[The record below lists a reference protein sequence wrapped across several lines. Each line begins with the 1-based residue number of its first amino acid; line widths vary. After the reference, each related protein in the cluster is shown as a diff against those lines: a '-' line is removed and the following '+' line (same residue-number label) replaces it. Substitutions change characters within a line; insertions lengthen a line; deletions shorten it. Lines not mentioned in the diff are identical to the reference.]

1 MRNRLALPLFVLT
14 LVALVLLA
22 AAGPADAHGDSITF
36 RIDGQ
41 QAGHVRTVATWAN
54 DGDPV
59 TEKLAATLSAV
70 SKDGNTLGPW
80 ILVPVP
86 GAPATFTT
94 HEALPA
100 GTWKIHVEAGYPAL
114 GLGTGTVTVG
124 QGPIAD
130 PTNAFPS
137 QTPTPTGVRTT
148 PGATGATSA
157 PTAKAAA
164 DTHSAA
170 STDDTD
176 TTSSVRTT
184 WIAAASGIIL
194 AAAVAAGVTIV
205 RRRRRS
211 PRSS

>member
-1 MRNRLALPLFVLT
+1 MRNRPALPLFVLT

-22 AAGPADAHGDSITF
+22 TAGPADAHGDSITF

-59 TEKLAATLSAV
+59 TEKIAATLSAV
-70 SKDGNTLGPW
+70 STDGNTLGPW

-86 GAPATFTT
+86 GASATFTT

-114 GLGTGTVTVG
+114 GLGAGTVTVG

-148 PGATGATSA
+148 PGATGPTSA
-157 PTAKAAA
+157 PTARAAT
-164 DTHSAA
+164 DTHPAA
-170 STDDTD
+170 STAD
-176 TTSSVRTT
+176 TTSSIRTT
-184 WIAAASGIIL
+184 WIAAACGIIL

-205 RRRRRS
+205 RRRRG